1 MKEKIALGCDH
12 AGFELKQEI
21 RKFLD
26 GIGVEALDRGTHGR
40 KSVDYPD
47 YGARVA
53 SMVSTGE
60 VGRGILVCGSGIG
73 MSIVAN
79 KFPGVRAALIDSI
92 HMARMCRKHNDA
104 NVLVLAGRVTAA
116 PLAREIVQ
124 AWLETAFDGG
134 RHAARLAKI
143 ATIEEDPDGR
153 GA

>member
-1 MKEKIALGCDH
+1 MKERIALGCDH

-21 RKFLD
+21 RKFLE
-26 GIGVEALDRGTHGR
+26 GTGAEIIDRGTYTR

-53 SMVSTGE
+53 SMVSAGE

-79 KFPGVRAALIDSI
+79 KFPGVRAALVDSI
-92 HMARMCRKHNDA
+92 HLARMCRRHNDA

-116 PLAREIVQ
+116 PLACEIVQ

-134 RHAARLAKI
+134 RHAARLAKVT
-143 ATIEEDPDGR
+143 AIEEGRDGR
-153 GA
+153 GI